1 MYFRLFHVDT
11 ELEFLVAEAVGVS
24 DLTFV
29 KCVIHK
35 MMSLFCIPDQWSP
48 LNPEGKKRYER
59 DFLME
64 LQNDPQSKKK
74 PENLPDIEVVL
85 KDNTNRVSFR

>member
-1 MYFRLFHVDT
+1 MCDTQDDVCVHV
-11 ELEFLVAEAVGVS
+11 
-24 DLTFV
+24 
-29 KCVIHK
+29 
-35 MMSLFCIPDQWSP
+35 PDQWSP

-85 KDNTNRVSFR
+85 KDNTNRVSLSSHIMSFVVGFFRVYDAVGILRLHYIVSYI

>member
-1 MYFRLFHVDT
+1 VFQIFHVDT

-35 MMSLFCIPDQWSP
+35 IISLSVFQI
-48 LNPEGKKRYER
+48 NG
-59 DFLME
+59 
-64 LQNDPQSKKK
+64 
-74 PENLPDIEVVL
+74 VH
-85 KDNTNRVSFR
+85 

>member
-1 MYFRLFHVDT
+1 M
-11 ELEFLVAEAVGVS
+11 
-24 DLTFV
+24 
-29 KCVIHK
+29 CVTQDDVP
-35 MMSLFCIPDQWSP
+35 LCVPDQWSP

-85 KDNTNRVSFR
+85 KDNTNRVSFK